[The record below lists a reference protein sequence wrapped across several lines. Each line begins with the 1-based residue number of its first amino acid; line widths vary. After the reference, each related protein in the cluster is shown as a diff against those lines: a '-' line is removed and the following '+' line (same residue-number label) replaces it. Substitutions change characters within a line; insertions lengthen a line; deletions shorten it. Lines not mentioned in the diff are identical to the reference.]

1 MPWAHLSGS
10 SRVLEELHPAVGF
23 DDWKSLR
30 WWGELGGLWGD
41 GSWSGGIESLED
53 VFLSCRTRRVSNKPW
68 LLELESKHL
77 LYVKIQTFLLM
88 KFPCSLFKI
97 CVVHQHLQL
106 FWLPKVIWHQSQ
118 TSQKARPLFLTSQ
131 LIATP
136 SMAAPRTLA
145 SSCLP
150 SGCGTSWM
158 SSCTTTSRELQIFL
172 GIAAAIYHPSHPRW
186 SMAVGSCWCS
196 RGSDIST
203 LNISG
208 CLCVKHKVYRFT
220 FGHWQPTLYV
230 DDPGAAN
237 WDGTL

>member
-41 GSWSGGIESLED
+41 GSWSGGIESLEG

-88 KFPCSLFKI
+88 KFPCLLFKI

-106 FWLPKVIWHQSQ
+106 FWLPKVIWHPSQ
-118 TSQKARPLFLTSQ
+118 TSQRPGHCFWLHSW
-131 LIATP
+131 
-136 SMAAPRTLA
+136 SPRHHHPRA
-145 SSCLP
+145 
-150 SGCGTSWM
+150 
-158 SSCTTTSRELQIFL
+158 QDL
-172 GIAAAIYHPSHPRW
+172 GIQLPAQWLWDILDEFVYHYQSGTPAIPGGPWQLVHSWWEHH
-186 SMAVGSCWCS
+186 
-196 RGSDIST
+196 GSDISWRY
-203 LNISG
+203 LVVFVSNIKLIDVPLAIG
-208 CLCVKHKVYRFT
+208 NPPCM
-220 FGHWQPTLYV
+220 
-230 DDPGAAN
+230 
-237 WDGTL
+237 

>member
-41 GSWSGGIESLED
+41 GSWSGGIESLEG

-88 KFPCSLFKI
+88 KFPCLLFKI

-106 FWLPKVIWHQSQ
+106 FWLPKVIWHPSQ

-131 LIATP
+131 LIAMP
-136 SMAAPRTLA
+136 SYALRTLA

-158 SSCTTTSRELQIFL
+158 SSCTTTSRELQN
-172 GIAAAIYHPSHPRW
+172 HPRW
-186 SMAVGSCWCS
+186 SMAVGS
-196 RGSDIST
+196 
-203 LNISG
+203 
-208 CLCVKHKVYRFT
+208 
-220 FGHWQPTLYV
+220 
-230 DDPGAAN
+230 
-237 WDGTL
+237 